1 MKTGFAKRKK
11 GAPKEDIT
19 RDRDPNTKKMLGGLA
34 LTTVLLAGLA
44 AVSLK
49 AAKIFKKNN

>member
-49 AAKIFKKNN
+49 LAKIFEKKN